1 MKNSIKLLGLL
12 LLVFL
17 MSCKNESSKSTT
29 IDTPNA
35 TNEELTNTTN
45 YKENNGNFND
55 ETYDINKQ
63 TDSLNENWN
72 LNDPNRQK
80 LLFSTFDMSQN
91 QIQKYKTAL
100 KKWWNE
106 DVENQYDKLSA
117 NERIEKERDIL
128 KEILD
133 DSQFENY
140 KDWANK
146 NDDR

>member
-1 MKNSIKLLGLL
+1 MKNSVKLLSLL
-12 LLVFL
+12 MVLSII
-17 MSCKNESSKSTT
+17 SCKNESSKNTEIET
-29 IDTPNA
+29 QNA

-55 ETYDINKQ
+55 ETYDITRQ

-72 LNDPNRQK
+72 LNDPKRQK
-80 LLFSTFDMSQN
+80 LLFSTFNMSQS

-100 KKWWNE
+100 KNWWNA
-106 DVENQYDKLSA
+106 DVEDQFEKLSA
-117 NERIEKERDIL
+117 NERINKEQDIL
-128 KEILD
+128 KDILD

-140 KDWANK
+140 KEWANK